1 MNRLLQR
8 YAHNVIVDEI
18 LYWSTNRRE
27 IGRVI
32 PAPMDS
38 NGARVIIEFRDRSTQ
53 SIQIQQ
59 GVFQEAWDEARIV
72 LETAT
77 NIPGDFRRLTD
88 AELDAIEPARRLFA
102 EENTSR
108 LEQQVAQDLAQSMIE
123 IDAIFKDGL
132 YDIFLNETGVQ
143 IKEPSDSLKAK
154 IAYAIKH

>member
-18 LYWSTNRRE
+18 LYWSANRRE

-38 NGARVIIEFRDRSTQ
+38 NGARVIIEFRDGSTQ
-53 SIQIQQ
+53 SIQIRQ
-59 GVFQEAWDEARIV
+59 GVFQVTWDEARIV
-72 LETAT
+72 LATAT

-102 EENTSR
+102 EENTAQ

-132 YDIFLNETGVQ
+132 YDMFLVRNRGQSTVPLFRNYTLTSIQ
-143 IKEPSDSLKAK
+143 PPQ
-154 IAYAIKH
+154 

>member
-1 MNRLLQR
+1 
-8 YAHNVIVDEI
+8 
-18 LYWSTNRRE
+18 
-27 IGRVI
+27 
-32 PAPMDS
+32 MDS